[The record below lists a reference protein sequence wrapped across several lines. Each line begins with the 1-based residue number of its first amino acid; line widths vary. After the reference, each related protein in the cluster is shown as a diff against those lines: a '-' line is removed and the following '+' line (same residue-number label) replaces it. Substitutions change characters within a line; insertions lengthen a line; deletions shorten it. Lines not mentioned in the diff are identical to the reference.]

1 MNCSITSRTLV
12 VLVSL
17 YIYIYLYVHIYAFI
31 YTCIYIQ
38 LTICC
43 SVCTCDL
50 QPIQQHALQ
59 QQHHQLQQLMVL
71 MLRYCEKVIN
81 SSSFVGYDD
90 PQNDHISTLAWMKL
104 KRVALTTEIS
114 CAPHAFAFRSL
125 TPPRVC
131 AFPSLSPLLP
141 PPSSRNHRCASM
153 PSSWCP
159 FREPPCW
166 QMSRQTRFPMHMSR
180 DGSTPPSQATLGEN
194 LRVCV
199 SLC

>member
-1 MNCSITSRTLV
+1 VICIHSTKRPAATAPSATAADGAVALV
-12 VLVSL
+12 LRESPDFL
-17 YIYIYLYVHIYAFI
+17 AR
-31 YTCIYIQ
+31 
-38 LTICC
+38 
-43 SVCTCDL
+43 
-50 QPIQQHALQ
+50 PQ

-81 SSSFVGYDD
+81 SSSFLGYDD
-90 PQNDHISTLAWMKL
+90 PQNHHISTLAWMKL